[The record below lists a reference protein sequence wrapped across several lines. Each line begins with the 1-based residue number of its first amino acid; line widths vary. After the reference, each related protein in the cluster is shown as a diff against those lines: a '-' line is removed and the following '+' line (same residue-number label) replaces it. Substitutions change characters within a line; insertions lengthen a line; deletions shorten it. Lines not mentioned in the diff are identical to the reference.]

1 MLSKLRTIPW
11 MQPILPKI
19 RTILWIQLKK
29 KKIILHKMPRDKG
42 FLSLKKLLAGL
53 PLKFDCSNLIRF
65 ALLIQRIILNL
76 FQTDWFLTKSFP
88 HLCVINMSHMWYLGR
103 YLTVGIL
110 ICTQGIHACQKNLKF
125 HFLIKVPNWVW
136 TLSVPNWL

>member
-1 MLSKLRTIPW
+1 MLSKLRTIP
-11 MQPILPKI
+11 ILPKI
-19 RTILWIQLKK
+19 RTIPWIQLKK
-29 KKIILHKMPRDKG
+29 KKIILHKMPRDKR

-53 PLKFDCSNLIRF
+53 PLIWLFKSNTICTFDSAHHF
-65 ALLIQRIILNL
+65 KS
-76 FQTDWFLTKSFP
+76 FQTDWFFTKSFRLLW
-88 HLCVINMSHMWYLGR
+88 HQCVINMWHMWYLGR
-103 YLTVGIL
+103 CLTVGIL